1 MGNLG
6 VISFGFVAAGV
17 AQQARFA
24 LYRFQP
30 SQVNAE
36 QPSWEGHG
44 GAITGHDLSV
54 PITDRSYWEG
64 RYVLTEL
71 TLRRE
76 DGRTLIVND
85 ATVNISREKHM
96 VRTTLVGLDGTIKEY
111 ISNGDYDINITVGIV
126 ALRDGVIV
134 DDYPEEGIRE
144 VRQFLDENKSIEVSS
159 VFFGLFDI
167 SRIVVTRFALN
178 QDTHSNRQTIDV
190 KALSDEDYVIKNT
203 DY

>member
-1 MGNLG
+1 MRS
-6 VISFGFVAAGV
+6 VSFGFVAAGV
-17 AQQARFA
+17 ARQARMA
-24 LYRFQP
+24 LCRFQP

-44 GAITGHDLSV
+44 GNITGRDLAV

-76 DGRTLIVND
+76 DDRTLVMND
-85 ATVNISREKHM
+85 AVVNISREKHM

-111 ISNGDYDINITVGIV
+111 ICNGDFDIAMTVGIV

-134 DDYPEEGIRE
+134 DEYPEEGIRE
-144 VRQFLDENKSIEVSS
+144 VREFLDENRAIEVSS
-159 VFFGLFDI
+159 VFFELFGI